1 MPHAIER
8 EAEPDVAEPALETG
22 TRVEVRRRFDGSW
35 TRGFEIAERGEK
47 GYLLRRLSDRAVLPV
62 PFDEEDVRRDRRRS
76 QGFWWQ

>member
-1 MPHAIER
+1 MTTNAEAPAHRVSGLAPGDNIE
-8 EAEPDVAEPALETG
+8 VFN
-22 TRVEVRRRFDGSW
+22 RFNSRWVG
-35 TRGFEIAERGEK
+35 GFEIAERGEK